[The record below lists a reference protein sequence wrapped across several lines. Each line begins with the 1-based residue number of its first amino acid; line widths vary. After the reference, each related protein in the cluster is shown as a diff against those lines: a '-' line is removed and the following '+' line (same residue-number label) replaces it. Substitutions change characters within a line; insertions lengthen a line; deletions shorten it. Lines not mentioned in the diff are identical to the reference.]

1 MSDQKEEKNQKL
13 ERTQIR
19 SAVLKWIK
27 SWPQLIQTQYLPH
40 VVTNK
45 EEEEEVKEDMKIFK
59 KLVNSL
65 YHDIAQNWNDKHRR
79 KFFSTIGSRIK
90 NRSDMIY
97 IPYIESS
104 LDVFTTWTDWLEQY
118 GNAIKQY
125 KICIY
130 VDANTFTELEYG
142 LKGLVLI
149 VDPYLGGSADD
160 IHSSPSCSE
169 KEEEEHEEQEEN
181 VTIS

>member
-1 MSDQKEEKNQKL
+1 
-13 ERTQIR
+13 
-19 SAVLKWIK
+19 
-27 SWPQLIQTQYLPH
+27 